1 MINKRKRAF
10 ERAVR
15 IKNGEI
21 EQIRCKLE
29 LKEKQRETSY
39 KKLIKQQ
46 SENIKTKIV
55 KRQQK
60 QEFCIQEYN
69 YQ

>member
-1 MINKRKRAF
+1 MTNKRKRAF
-10 ERAVR
+10 ERAVK

-39 KKLIKQQ
+39 KKLVKQQ
-46 SENIKTKIV
+46 SESFKTQSV
-55 KRQQK
+55 KRREK
-60 QEFCIQEYN
+60 REFCIQEYN
-69 YQ
+69 YK